1 MADRTA
7 LVAVSLVVVALL
19 SGAVLAEAEA
29 NYERVTNRDETT
41 ASVTSVELT
50 DDGGVAVTLRVDNTM
65 NEPLRIQ
72 YVHVVL
78 DRANVTDAAS
88 TPYNGYRSI
97 PPEGGVVDAGVPGR
111 QMSGSVAEGDTF
123 TVRGTVA
130 VEVYNRYRFE
140 IPVEPAEV
148 TIGE

>member
-1 MADRTA
+1 MASLLLLA
-7 LVAVSLVVVALL
+7 LA

-29 NYERVTNRDETT
+29 NYERVTSRDETVAT
-41 ASVTSVELT
+41 VASVELV
-50 DDGGVAVTLRVDNTM
+50 DGDVGVVVRVENAM
-65 NEPLRIQ
+65 REPLRVQ

-78 DRANVTDAAS
+78 DRHNATDSAS
-88 TPYNGYRSI
+88 ASYNGYRTL
-97 PPEGGVVDAGVPGR
+97 PPGEGTVSATVPARQTTGR
-111 QMSGSVAEGDTF
+111 VAPGEAI

-148 TIGE
+148 TV